1 MTIGTLV
8 FGCLFVLGGL
18 LGVHALSVWSD
29 RRERARRRTE
39 ALRVLQVARRN
50 GTRPRVSPYVDI
62 PPRGASLA
70 ARPILSDDAE
80 SGDAGGYPRA
90 GDAA

>member
-29 RRERARRRTE
+29 RRERERRRVE
-39 ALRVLQVARRN
+39 ALRVLQIARRN
-50 GTRPRVSPYVDI
+50 GTRPRVVLHQE
-62 PPRGASLA
+62 PPRGASLG

>member
-8 FGCLFVLGGL
+8 VGWLFVLSGL
-18 LGVHALSVWSD
+18 VGVHALTVWSD
-29 RRERARRRTE
+29 RREQARRRAE
-39 ALRVLQVARRN
+39 MLRVLQAARRN
-50 GTRPRVSPYVDI
+50 VNRPRVALHQE

-80 SGDAGGYPRA
+80 SGDAGGYPA
-90 GDAA
+90 TGDAA